1 MLFEHAGHRPQIDS
15 TAWIAPDAT
24 ICGNVYVGPGSRV
37 LYGARIVGE
46 SGGLI
51 QIGRECIVMENAVI
65 RATAKHACTIG
76 DHCLV
81 GPNAHVV
88 GASLER
94 EVFVATSAAIFHGAN
109 LGRGAEVRPHATVHL
124 RTVIPPEVF
133 VPIGWIAVGDPA
145 QILPPDRHD
154 EIWAV
159 QKPLNFPEWVYGFS
173 RETPDLMR
181 HITEALSE
189 RLRAHADDRL
199 ID

>member
-51 QIGRECIVMENAVI
+51 QIGRGVTVMENAVI

-81 GPNAHVV
+81 GPNAPCV
-88 GASLER
+88 GASLDH
-94 EVFVATSAAIFHGAN
+94 EVFVATSAAIFHGSEIRT
-109 LGRGAEVRPHATVHL
+109 GRGSTTSCDGAFAHGHSARSVCSHRMDRGRRSGSFFLPIATTRSGQL
-124 RTVIPPEVF
+124 
-133 VPIGWIAVGDPA
+133 
-145 QILPPDRHD
+145 
-154 EIWAV
+154 
-159 QKPLNFPEWVYGFS
+159 QKPLNFPEWGLWVFS
-173 RETPDLMR
+173 
-181 HITEALSE
+181 
-189 RLRAHADDRL
+189 
-199 ID
+199 